1 MNRLGVRGKWFMAMG
16 LLFCL
21 VAWWTP
27 ALAQEAAAPAAAPEA
42 KKEEAP
48 AEDKPTASLGVD
60 ILSQYIWRGLR
71 PEPQFG
77 GVAAVIDRRL

>member
-1 MNRLGVRGKWFMAMG
+1 MEKLGERGKWFMAMG

-42 KKEEAP
+42 KKEN
-48 AEDKPTASLGVD
+48 
-60 ILSQYIWRGLR
+60 R
-71 PEPQFG
+71 PRKISPLPVWEW
-77 GVAAVIDRRL
+77 IS